1 MAAPHRAMG
10 NVPSLKMEVVPA
22 DPVTWWLDEVKA
34 LRNEYAKRASD
45 QWSFVDDEIAEL
57 KAAIAA
63 ERALSGSGDV
73 VS

>member
-1 MAAPHRAMG
+1 MG

-34 LRNEYAKRASD
+34 LRNEYQKRASD
-45 QWSFVDDEIAEL
+45 QWSSVDDEIAEL

>member
-1 MAAPHRAMG
+1 MG

-34 LRNEYAKRASD
+34 LRNEFQKRASD

>member
-1 MAAPHRAMG
+1 MG

-34 LRNEYAKRASD
+34 LRNEYQKRASD